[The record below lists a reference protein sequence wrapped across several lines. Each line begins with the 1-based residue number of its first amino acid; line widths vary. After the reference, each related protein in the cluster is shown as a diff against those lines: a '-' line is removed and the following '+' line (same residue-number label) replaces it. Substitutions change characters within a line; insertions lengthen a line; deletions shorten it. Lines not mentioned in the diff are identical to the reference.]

1 MRSIIANTHSAL
13 SLIITMVDDQMHGA
27 IVNTSY
33 VLTQQQQSE
42 TEPLLQVNIY
52 IFNKEE

>member
-13 SLIITMVDDQMHGA
+13 SLITMVDDQMHGA